1 MEDYPHTLTEFE
13 ARFTSEQACRDYL
26 FALRWPEGFRCP
38 RCAQAKAWPVGKLL
52 YECAQCGYQASLT
65 AGTIFQDSRK
75 PLSLW
80 FRAIWWVTTQKTG
93 ASAMGLK
100 QVLGL
105 GSYQTAWTWL
115 HKIRRAMV
123 RPGRDRLDGEVEVDE
138 TYVGAPEEG
147 LRGRQRVKKSLIA
160 IAAQREGKGI
170 GRIRL
175 RRIADAS
182 VLSLW
187 AFVNEAV
194 EPGAMVQ
201 TDSWKGYQGLENHGY
216 QHQVINL
223 KESEEPAHELLPL
236 VHRVAS
242 LLQRWLMG
250 THQGAVSPEHLDYY
264 LDEFAFRFNRRR
276 SRQRGKLF
284 YRLLQ
289 QAVLV
294 DPVPYSKVKKDVRG
308 CRRARYKI

>member
-13 ARFTSEQACRDYL
+13 ARFAIESACRDYL

-38 RCAQAKAWPVGKLL
+38 RCTQAKAWPVGKFL
-52 YECAQCGYQASLT
+52 YECAHCGYQASLT

-115 HKIRRAMV
+115 HKLRRAMV
-123 RPGRDRLDGEVEVDE
+123 RPGRDRLAGEVEVDE

-147 LRGRQRVKKSLIA
+147 LRGRKTVKKSLVA
-160 IAAQREGKGI
+160 IAAEREGKGI

-182 VLSLW
+182 ALSLHG
-187 AFVNEAV
+187 FINEAI
-194 EPGAMVQ
+194 EPGAKLR
-201 TDSWKGYQGLENHGY
+201 TDSWTGYQALESHGY
-216 QHQVINL
+216 HHQVINL
-223 KESEEPAHELLPL
+223 KEYEAPAHELLPL

-276 SRQRGKLF
+276 SRHRGKLF

-294 DPVPYSKVKKDVRG
+294 DPVPYAKVKKDVRG
-308 CRRARYKI
+308 NCRTRYKI